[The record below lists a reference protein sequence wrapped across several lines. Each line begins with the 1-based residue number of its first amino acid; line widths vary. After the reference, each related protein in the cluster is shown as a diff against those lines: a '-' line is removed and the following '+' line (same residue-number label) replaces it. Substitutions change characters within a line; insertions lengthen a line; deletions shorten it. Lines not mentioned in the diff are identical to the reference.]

1 MHPFALSCCGVLR
14 DSASDALCVDTP
26 LYLSAHEQDKHAT
39 CDAQPMPDVSVHHGV
54 PGVEASMYC
63 LTCRLI
69 VRSPCT
75 IFSHESPGGHEVVP
89 SAEAVAALKTALAID
104 IGVCSSSLDS
114 HSALLARLRSHIESA
129 LERKEAGREAIIAQY
144 DCLIAGLSADTDADN
159 SIPGIIAGRDGDLA
173 AYDSTC
179 DALVSA
185 AREQEQRVA
194 GTANETKLLVDI
206 GTAALAS
213 ADAVDIVQAATSV
226 AATKRVAV
234 RREYPIT
241 ECGVEFVPIPVPDV
255 KLTLDGTPVVAGRV
269 VITDVDLVRVM
280 ILWHITVHQS
290 PRYLHACPPFAFART
305 VYLFTPPH

>member
-1 MHPFALSCCGVLR
+1 MFSCCCVLR
-14 DSASDALCVDTP
+14 SIGASALCVDTP
-26 LYLSAHEQDKHAT
+26 LYRSAHEQDKHAT
-39 CDAQPMPDVSVHHGV
+39 CGAPLTSDLSVHHGV
-54 PGVEASMYC
+54 TGVEASFYC

-69 VRSPCT
+69 VCSPCT
-75 IFSHESPGGHEVVP
+75 ILSHESPSGHEVV
-89 SAEAVAALKTALAID
+89 SIAEAAGALKTALATD
-104 IGVCSSSLDS
+104 VGVCLSSLDS

-129 LERKEAGREAIIAQY
+129 LERKGADREAIIAHY
-144 DCLIAGLSADTDADN
+144 DTLIAGLSADTEAEN
-159 SIPGIIAGRDGDLA
+159 SIPGILAGRDGDLA
-173 AYDSTC
+173 AYDRIC
-179 DALVSA
+179 DALVST
-185 AREQEQRVA
+185 AREQEQRAA

-213 ADAVDIVQAATSV
+213 ADPVDIVQAAASV

-280 ILWHITVHQS
+280 IL
-290 PRYLHACPPFAFART
+290 
-305 VYLFTPPH
+305 